1 MRHGER
7 NTTIGRR
14 ALLIGAV
21 AALAGTAA
29 LAGCSTGPD
38 ESPAAGASSAA
49 VTLQHFGPDGY
60 GKLRITMTRS
70 EALATGDLN
79 TSPVSTVGD
88 SDDFSFV
95 GGPAPDPSRM
105 AADEKLE
112 DDVEKASKAADAAQA
127 KAEKYRKTH
136 GRSAA
141 ESAKSAQLSADS
153 ASAAAES
160 IDMMTASI
168 ERMGERLTAFLTAG
182 GLGFTG
188 DLMTTIAAPPKATT
202 AEGVSRGSS
211 VEQLTAAYDSKGL
224 KSTSEGRY
232 EMPAGQPGWTM
243 TFDVE
248 GGKVAYMMLRATK
261 P

>member
-7 NTTIGRR
+7 KDTIGRR
-14 ALLIGAV
+14 GLLIGAL

-29 LAGCSTGPD
+29 LAGCSTGPGD
-38 ESPAAGASSAA
+38 TPAAGASSAA
-49 VTLQHFGPDGY
+49 VRTQHFGPDGY

-70 EALATGDLN
+70 EALATGDLI

-88 SDDFSFV
+88 GDDYSFV
-95 GGPAPDPSRM
+95 GGPAPDPGRM

-112 DDVEKASKAADAAQA
+112 KDVEKAGKAADAARA
-127 KAEKYRKTH
+127 KADKYRRTH
-136 GRSAA
+136 GRSAE
-141 ESAKSAQLSADS
+141 ESATSARLAADS
-153 ASAAAES
+153 ASAAVKS
-160 IDMMTASI
+160 IEAMAAST

-182 GLGFTG
+182 GVSFTG

-211 VEQLTAAYDSKGL
+211 LEQLRAAYDSKGL

-232 EMPAGQPGWTM
+232 ELPAGQPGWTM

-248 GGKVAYMMLRATK
+248 AGKVAYMMLRATK
-261 P
+261 A